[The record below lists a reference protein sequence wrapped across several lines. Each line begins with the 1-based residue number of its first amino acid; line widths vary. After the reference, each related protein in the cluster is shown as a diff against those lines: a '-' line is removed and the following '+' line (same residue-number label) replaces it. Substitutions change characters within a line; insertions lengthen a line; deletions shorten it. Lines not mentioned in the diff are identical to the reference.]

1 MKRAAIDEFE
11 PFAAGNDDVVHDAAK
26 ASVIADTIATAER
39 IHHIDTTRCNG
50 TTLTF

>member
-1 MKRAAIDEFE
+1 MTRAAIDEFE
-11 PFAAGNDDVVHDAAK
+11 PLAAGNDDVVHDATK
-26 ASVIADTIATAER
+26 ASVIVHTNAIAER